1 MERIYPTERAKLKP
15 KYIAYAVY
23 LTLTILFSLIGAAVP
38 MVFLF
43 FFAFQNLDPLL
54 TSFGGL
60 FADIKEFFLNIFTG
74 ILPQVSLDNFWFF
87 VLIIPVGL
95 FCYGVFL
102 AALYGLFVLFRRAI
116 PQLHEG
122 FYYKVNGEW
131 LLYEFYQSYYTL
143 YSHFTWFL
151 SAFLNARL
159 LYMLFG
165 ARIGR
170 GTIIGGG
177 KVLTPDRL
185 DVGENCIIGY
195 GSLLCPHMYDGD
207 RLYIKTIKIGD
218 NVTVG
223 GHAMVFAGVEIGGN
237 SIIAANTVVGKDR
250 VIPPNSV
257 WMNGTAVPRKDMSAE
272 EILIAGGQ

>member
-1 MERIYPTERAKLKP
+1 MERPKLKP
-15 KYIAYAVY
+15 KYIAYALY

-38 MVFLF
+38 AVFLF
-43 FFAFQNLDPLL
+43 FYAFQNLDSML

-60 FADIKEFFLNIFTG
+60 FANIKESFLSIFTG
-74 ILPQVSLDNFWFF
+74 ILPQFSLDYFWFF
-87 VLIIPVGL
+87 VMIIPIGL
-95 FCYGVFL
+95 FCYGMFL
-102 AALYGLFVLFRRAI
+102 ATLYALFVSSRRVI
-116 PQLHEG
+116 PQLDEG

-131 LLYEFYQSYYTL
+131 LLYAFYQSYYTL

-165 ARIGR
+165 AKIGK

-177 KVLTPDRL
+177 HVLTPDRL
-185 DVGENCIIGY
+185 VIGESCIIGY

-207 RLYIKTIKIGD
+207 RLYIKTIKIGN

-223 GHAMVFAGVEIGGN
+223 GHAMVFAGVEIGDN

-257 WMNGTAVPRKDMSAE
+257 WINGKAVPRTDMSPE
-272 EILIAGGQ
+272 EILIAGGRKGIS